1 MDYQFKD
8 NFEKLHGVSHTVST
22 DSDAAAKIAEICKQK
37 QARCVALA
45 GIPAHIV
52 ELIESSCGNDVE
64 IMKEPYAADSLPLAI
79 DKADIGVTA
88 MEFAIAQSG
97 TMVEVSDN
105 DAVRLVSSLPATHIG
120 LLYEDSIIDKYFDA
134 SPRIREIISRYDD
147 DVVISFIS
155 GPSRTGDIEL
165 KLTLG
170 VHGPEDAHAIIIAD
184 SKT

>member
-1 MDYQFKD
+1 MDYRFNE
-8 NFEKLHGVSHTVST
+8 NFEELHGISHPVST
-22 DSDAAAKIAEICKQK
+22 DADAAGKIAEICRQK
-37 QARCVALA
+37 EARCIALA
-45 GIPAHIV
+45 GLPAHIV
-52 ELIESSCGNDVE
+52 ELIESSCSDDVE
-64 IMKEPYAADSLPLAI
+64 ILKEPYAANSLPLAI
-79 DKADIGVTA
+79 DKADIGITA

-120 LLYEDSIIDKYFDA
+120 LLYEKTIIDKYFDA
-134 SPRIREIISRYDD
+134 SQKIREIINQYDE

-170 VHGPEDAHAIIIAD
+170 VHGPEEAHAIIIAD
-184 SKT
+184 SDK